1 MDKRIRVTALV
12 GSYRPGGVIDRAV
25 DEILSAAEAAGAETT
40 RVFLRE
46 RRIEFCQ
53 NCRSCTQ
60 EQGERRG
67 VCLLGDEMADLLD
80 LIERSDAIVL
90 ASPVNFGTVTA
101 VTKRFIERLVCYAWW
116 PWGAAAP
123 KLRNRPPRKRAVV
136 VVSSA
141 APAVLVRLLDGTAG
155 LLKRAAEVMGAR
167 TVGVVRIGLAAV
179 GPDREISGRV
189 KKKAH
194 RLGQALASGKAR

>member
-1 MDKRIRVTALV
+1 MDGVIRVTALV
-12 GSYRPGGVIDRAV
+12 GSYRQGGVIDRAV
-25 DEILSAAEAAGAETT
+25 DEILSAAEAAGAETA
-40 RVFLRE
+40 RIFLPD
-46 RRIEFCQ
+46 RRIEFCR

-67 VCLLGDEMADLLD
+67 ACPLGDEMAAILE

-101 VTKRFIERLVCYAWW
+101 VMKRFIERLACYAWW

-155 LLKRAAEVMGAR
+155 LLKRASEVLGAR
-167 TVGVVRIGLAAV
+167 TVGTLFIGLAA
-179 GPDREISGRV
+179 GSPDRGISKRTA
-189 KKKAH
+189 KRA
-194 RLGQALASGKAR
+194 RCLGKRLASPQAG

>member
-1 MDKRIRVTALV
+1 MDGKIRITALV
-12 GSYRPGGVIDRAV
+12 GSYREGGVIDRAV
-25 DEILSAAEAAGAETT
+25 AEILTAAEEAGAETT
-40 RVFLRE
+40 RIFLLD
-46 RRIEFCQ
+46 RRIEFCR

-67 VCLLGDEMADLLD
+67 ACPSGDEMASILD

-101 VTKRFIERLVCYAWW
+101 VMKRFIERLACYAWW

-123 KLRNRPPRKRAVV
+123 KLRNRPPRKSAVV

-141 APAVLVRLLDGTAG
+141 APSVLVRLLSGAAG
-155 LLKRAAEVMGAR
+155 LLKRAAEVLGAR
-167 TVGVVRIGLAAV
+167 TVGTLYIGLAA
-179 GPDREISGRV
+179 GSPDRGIGKRV
-189 KKKAH
+189 VKKAH
-194 RLGQALASGKAR
+194 RLGRLLASPEGR

>member
-1 MDKRIRVTALV
+1 MDGVIRVTALV
-12 GSYRPGGVIDRAV
+12 GSYRQGGVIDRAV

-40 RVFLRE
+40 RIFLPD
-46 RRIEFCQ
+46 RRIEFCR
-53 NCRSCTQ
+53 NCRSCTR

-67 VCLLGDEMADLLD
+67 ACPLGDEMAAILE

-101 VTKRFIERLVCYAWW
+101 VMKRFIERLACYAWW

-155 LLKRAAEVMGAR
+155 LLKRASEVLGAR
-167 TVGVVRIGLAAV
+167 TVGTLYIGLAA
-179 GPDREISGRV
+179 GSPDRGISGRTA
-189 KKKAH
+189 KRA
-194 RLGQALASGKAR
+194 RCLGKRLASPQAG